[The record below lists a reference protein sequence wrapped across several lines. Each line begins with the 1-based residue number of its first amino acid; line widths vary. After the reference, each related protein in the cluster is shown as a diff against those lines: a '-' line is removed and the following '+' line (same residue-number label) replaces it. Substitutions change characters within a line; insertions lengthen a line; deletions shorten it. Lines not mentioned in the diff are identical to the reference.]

1 MKRTNRLVLMTAT
14 AVLAVSLAACGGG
27 ANKPLAPGSN
37 VENNQPDPGNQP
49 VEAPTF
55 EGIGLYKGQIDNNSI
70 EIETENGA
78 EAFRLAEG
86 MDQLL
91 DELED
96 DARVAYTYEEHPV
109 EGDDTVKQLI
119 LTKLERAE
127 DANGGAGGTEGASSE
142 LPQTKTLTVNVEG
155 ETEQREAK
163 LATADG
169 YALYV
174 LEALTFDA
182 AANKLASAADET
194 LSAVITKLPSDY
206 NADMLR
212 LEATEKLEQIGEV
225 RELEGEEALSGA
237 VIHLSAASAERGS
250 QYIVKEVDGQGYIF
264 EIETVQSEAQ
274 EGFEPA
280 VRATLD
286 SLVNQ

>member
-49 VEAPTF
+49 AEVKTIEAI
-55 EGIGLYKGQIDNNSI
+55 GIYKGQIDNNSI
-70 EIETENGA
+70 EIETENGVD
-78 EAFRLAEG
+78 AFRLAEG

-91 DELED
+91 GELED
-96 DARVAYTYEEHPV
+96 DARVAITYEEHPV
-109 EGDDTVKQLI
+109 EGDDTAKQLI
-119 LTKLERAE
+119 LTKLEKAD
-127 DANGGAGGTEGASSE
+127 DANSGSGGTEGASGE
-142 LPQTKTLTVNVEG
+142 LPQTKMLTVNVEG

-182 AANKLASAADET
+182 ANNKLASAADEA

-206 NADMLR
+206 NADTLQ
-212 LEATEKLEQIGEV
+212 LEATEKLEQVGEV
-225 RELEGEEALSGA
+225 RELEGDEALPGA
-237 VIHLSAASAERGS
+237 VIHLIAADAERGS